1 MDYFTT
7 RVALLKQL
15 SADNINKEFIDKL
28 LLLLEDMAVMLDDCV
43 DSVDDID
50 DRLTGIEQTGE

>member
-7 RVALLKQL
+7 RVELLKQL
-15 SADNINKEFIDKL
+15 SADNINKEFVEKL

-50 DRLTGIEQTGE
+50 ERLTGIEQTGE